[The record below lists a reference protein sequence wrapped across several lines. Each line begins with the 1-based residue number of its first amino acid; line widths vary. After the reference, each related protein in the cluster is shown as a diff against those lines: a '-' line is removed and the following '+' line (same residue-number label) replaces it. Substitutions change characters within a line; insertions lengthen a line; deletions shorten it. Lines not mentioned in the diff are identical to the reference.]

1 MILYVID
8 VFHDTE
14 TDESGHSEFL
24 CKSFLLTP
32 ELSKVVVSIKLCV
45 CTLTNPP
52 APSVVGGIR
61 GRRGSV
67 GVKERDKEKIS

>member
-32 ELSKVVVSIKLCV
+32 EPSKVVVSIKLCV
-45 CTLTNPP
+45 STDK
-52 APSVVGGIR
+52 PSRTICGG
-61 GRRGSV
+61 
-67 GVKERDKEKIS
+67 RD